1 MSSAARTPPRYVP
14 TLTEVVYPSVAPTP
28 DLAVDAKTTA
38 EKIADSESFGSMQEQ
53 MIHRVMQRVDVLIEQ
68 RLLDAIT
75 TVVQQHTKS
84 LEPLLREEI
93 EYVVRQSVSEAVAEE
108 LPLGRPAGVQ

>member
-1 MSSAARTPPRYVP
+1 MPSAARTPPRYVP
-14 TLTEVVYPSVAPTP
+14 TLTEVVYPVTAPTP
-28 DLAVDAKTTA
+28 DRVADATTPPDEVA
-38 EKIADSESFGSMQEQ
+38 EPESFGSMQEQ
-53 MIHRVMQRVDVLIEQ
+53 MIHRVMQRVDVLVEQ

-108 LPLGRPAGVQ
+108 LPPGPPAGM